1 MAFTDLIAPDV
12 GDPTKRELIA
22 SMIANESDLNDR
34 LSDVGE
40 VGVLNGSFEH
50 GAINDEPNQWTITK
64 VGAETEVFC
73 DENEDYTHHGKQNL
87 VINTEVNTNTA
98 TITSTGYT
106 ACRPGQ
112 AIGVGCMLTGDT
124 DTGQTVTVS
133 LLWYHY
139 DIVGDTWIAAGT
151 ASTTLEAVTILKDL
165 EDRRRDYWTVM
176 VPWDAAGTQATFYRL
191 RFYIQNTANA
201 VRQCRIDNVT
211 TAPVYGRFAIDQT
224 DSGNPV
230 FSGQVDDLGPYE
242 VDVPTAALDD
252 DGGKSYRGVW
262 LDLLITSDS
271 TEFIGGSGT
280 FAMSQFST
288 APMSDSSQSFRA
300 TFFNANDST
309 SDESTVWDEFGRAKR
324 IAAYCKTDR
333 FGKFYI
339 GTLSNSGY
347 FDLDISVLALD
358 LVG

>member
-34 LSDVGE
+34 LEDIGE

-87 VINTEVNTNTA
+87 VINTEINTNTA

-112 AIGVGCMLTGDT
+112 TIGVGCVLTGSSG
-124 DTGQTVTVS
+124 TGQTVTVS

-139 DIVGDTWIAAGT
+139 DIVNDTWVAAGT
-151 ASTTLEAVTILKDL
+151 ASTTLRAETYLQGL
-165 EDRRRDYWTVM
+165 EDRRREYWTAE
-176 VPWDAAGTQATFYRL
+176 VPMDAAGTQATFYRL
-191 RFYIQNTANA
+191 RFYLQNTANA

-211 TAPVYGRFAIDQT
+211 TGPVHGRFPIDHN
-224 DSGNPV
+224 DAGNPV
-230 FSGQVDDLGPYE
+230 FSGQVDSLGPYE
-242 VDVPTAALDD
+242 VDIPTAALA
-252 DGGKSYRGVW
+252 GGGDKSFRGAW

-271 TEFIGGSGT
+271 TEFNGGSGT
-280 FAMSQFST
+280 FAMGQYST
-288 APMSDSSQSFRA
+288 APMSNSDLSFRA
-300 TFFNANDST
+300 TFFNLDDST
-309 SDESTVWDEFGRAKR
+309 SAESTIWDEFGKAKR
-324 IAAYCKTDR
+324 IMAYCKTDR
-333 FGKFYI
+333 FGRFFV
-339 GTLSNSGY
+339 GTLTDSGH